1 MNRDPAF
8 SHAAN
13 TPELITER
21 ARVLRVADGVAWVQC
36 ESQAGCARCAA
47 GEGCGGGL
55 FAKLLRGRLQELPVV
70 LPEDREREPRAG
82 EWLLIGLS
90 TSAVQSASML
100 MYGLPLAGLLLGAIA
115 ASLLLN
121 HDLFALLGAAGG
133 MATGLLLARVYA
145 ARIAGAGDLQPV
157 MLRILH
163 PGEPC
168 PVGAEA

>member
-8 SHAAN
+8 PAATSN
-13 TPELITER
+13 PELITER
-21 ARVLRVADGVAWVQC
+21 ARVLRVVDGVAWVQC

-47 GEGCGGGL
+47 GQGCGGGL

-70 LPEDREREPRAG
+70 LPHGRERDPLAG

-100 MYGLPLAGLLLGAIA
+100 MYGLPLAGLLLGAVA
-115 ASLLLN
+115 GSALLAN
-121 HDLFALLGAAGG
+121 DLVALLGG
-133 MATGLLLARVYA
+133 MAGMVAGLLLARGRA
-145 ARIAGAGDLQPV
+145 GRIADGGRLQPV
-157 MLRILH
+157 MLRILR